1 LPPIRIQA
9 VHSGLTIRT
18 RLVRL
23 FCPRRRRSGTVTR
36 LRRRASRRVFLT
48 VVRHVP
54 ALAAIA
60 SMCRPQVRP
69 DTCRPNSLNQANL
82 VTAIAAMLAL
92 STTCA
97 DAARRHVG
105 KAPRFAAHPVKV
117 ATLPIHVAPEPS
129 YWMYRRCS
137 SAARAAD
144 PYTVCFPSNTVRPY
158 LGRDP
163 DINVRFELRRNYPRD
178 SPSSTGN

>member
-1 LPPIRIQA
+1 MNKFL
-9 VHSGLTIRT
+9 GLGFG
-18 RLVRL
+18 LVR
-23 FCPRRRRSGTVTR
+23 V
-36 LRRRASRRVFLT
+36 
-48 VVRHVP
+48 
-54 ALAAIA
+54 
-60 SMCRPQVRP
+60 
-69 DTCRPNSLNQANL
+69 DTCRPNSLNQAKL

-97 DAARRHVG
+97 DAAKR
-105 KAPRFAAHPVKV
+105 V
-117 ATLPIHVAPEPS
+117 ARAPIHVAAEPS

-137 SAARAAD
+137 PGARAAD

-178 SPSSTGN
+178 TSPSAN